1 MQLTQYTDYSLRVLI
16 YLSQKEEGEL
26 ATISEIAEF
35 YGISR
40 NHLVKVVHNLA
51 TYGFIQTMR
60 GKNGG
65 MCLARP
71 ADEIGIGD
79 VVRQTE
85 PNFDIAECFNK
96 QNNNCVITSVCAMK
110 NILGDARSNFI
121 QTLDR
126 YTLADTLIS
135 RNGGAKK
142 ISFKLDRWAGK

>member
-16 YLSQKEEGEL
+16 YLSQKKTGEL

-51 TYGFIQTMR
+51 TYGFIHTMR

-71 ADEIGIGD
+71 ADEINIGE

-96 QNNNCVITSVCAMK
+96 ESNTCVISPICALK
-110 NILGDARSNFI
+110 SILGDARTSFI

-126 YTLADTLIS
+126 YTIANALNPQHGLL
-135 RNGGAKK
+135 KK
-142 ISFKLDRWAGK
+142 INIQLAK

>member
-16 YLSQKEEGEL
+16 YLSQKKQGEL
-26 ATISEIAEF
+26 ATITEIAEF

-71 ADEIGIGD
+71 ADEIGIGE

-96 QNNNCVITSVCAMK
+96 ENNSCVIEPMCALK
-110 NILGDARSNFI
+110 SILGDARTSFI

-126 YTLADTLIS
+126 YTIANALNHQHGLL
-135 RNGGAKK
+135 KK
-142 ISFKLDRWAGK
+142 INIRLAK

>member
-16 YLSQKEEGEL
+16 YLSQKKSGEL

-71 ADEIGIGD
+71 ADEINIGA

-96 QNNNCVITSVCAMK
+96 ESNTCVISPICALK
-110 NILGDARSNFI
+110 SILGDARTSFI

-126 YTLADTLIS
+126 YTIANALNPQHGLL
-135 RNGGAKK
+135 KK
-142 ISFKLDRWAGK
+142 INIRLAK

>member
-16 YLSQKEEGEL
+16 YLSQKKSGEL

-71 ADEIGIGD
+71 ADEINIGE

-96 QNNNCVITSVCAMK
+96 ESNTCVISPICALK
-110 NILGDARSNFI
+110 SILGDARTSFI

-126 YTLADTLIS
+126 YTIANALNPQHGLL
-135 RNGGAKK
+135 KK
-142 ISFKLDRWAGK
+142 INIRLAK

>member
-16 YLSQKEEGEL
+16 YLSQKEHGKL
-26 ATISEIAEF
+26 ATITEIAEF

-51 TYGFIQTMR
+51 TKGFIKTLR

-65 MCLARP
+65 MSLARP
-71 ADEIGIGD
+71 ADEIGIGE
-79 VVRQTE
+79 VVRQME

-96 QNNNCVITSVCAMK
+96 NNNSCVISPVCSLK
-110 NILGDARSNFI
+110 NMLGDARTNFI

-126 YTLADTLIS
+126 YTIAHTLNPQHGLS
-135 RNGGAKK
+135 EK
-142 ISFKLDRWAGK
+142 INFRIVK